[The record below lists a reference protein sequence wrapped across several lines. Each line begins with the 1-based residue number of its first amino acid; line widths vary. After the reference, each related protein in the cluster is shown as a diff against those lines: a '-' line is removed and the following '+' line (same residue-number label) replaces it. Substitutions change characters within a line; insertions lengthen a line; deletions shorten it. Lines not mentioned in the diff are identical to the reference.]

1 MRAASTGRTHGC
13 SDQAGDVRKVLAN
26 TEPSTHGTLS
36 PDVYRGLHGESWVKK
51 LTSFQVCVGRAQDA
65 GWRVLEADSADQA
78 LAMLRAGQQIDIVIT
93 DVQLKGAPTGWDVAE
108 AFRAA
113 QPTMPVIYASAQ
125 AILRSCQ
132 GFTWTAGVVIEGV
145 CMTRILIADD
155 HAVVRSGVRCILAD
169 HPGWNVV
176 AEAATANTPFG
187 SLPCSRRQ

>member
-1 MRAASTGRTHGC
+1 
-13 SDQAGDVRKVLAN
+13 
-26 TEPSTHGTLS
+26 
-36 PDVYRGLHGESWVKK
+36 VKK

-113 QPTMPVIYASAQ
+113 
-125 AILRSCQ
+125 
-132 GFTWTAGVVIEGV
+132 
-145 CMTRILIADD
+145 
-155 HAVVRSGVRCILAD
+155 